1 MSRAIQIRF
10 YEELND
16 FLSREREKK
25 TFVHTFSGRPTIK
38 DVIESLGVPHVEV
51 DLILANGHS
60 VDFNYKPDD
69 HDLISVYPVFES
81 LDISSVTR
89 LRPKP
94 LRIIKLILDV
104 HLGKLA
110 RYMRLLGFDTLY
122 ETNLEDDQIVSISS
136 REKRIVLTRDVQ
148 LLKNSQVTHG
158 YWVRSQK
165 PAEQLRE
172 VLQRLDLSK
181 KIKPFHRCMECNG
194 IIKEV
199 SKQDVAELLK
209 PKTRIHYSNFFRC
222 DQCDR
227 IYWNGSHYQRMVSML
242 HELNV
247 SIGSE
252 K

>member
-1 MSRAIQIRF
+1 MSRTIQIRF

-16 FLSREREKK
+16 FLPRGRKKK
-25 TFVHTFSGRPTIK
+25 TFVHLFSGRPTIK
-38 DVIESLGVPHVEV
+38 DVIESLGIPHVEV

-94 LRIIKLILDV
+94 LRDIKLILDV

-110 RYMRLLGFDTLY
+110 RYMRLIGFDTMY

-136 REKRIVLTRDVQ
+136 REKRIVLTRDIQ

-165 PAEQLRE
+165 PGEQLQE
-172 VLQRLDLSK
+172 VIHRLDLSK
-181 KIKPFHRCMECNG
+181 KIRPFHRCMECNG
-194 IIKEV
+194 IIKKADKSEV
-199 SKQDVAELLK
+199 IDYLK
-209 PKTRIHYSNFFRC
+209 PKTRTHYENFYRC
-222 DQCDR
+222 DQCLR
-227 IYWNGSHYQRMVSML
+227 VYWNGSHYQRMVAML
-242 HELNV
+242 RNLDILLTINE
-247 SIGSE
+247 
-252 K
+252 